1 MLAAALLFATYSTF
15 GPIGQDEVAVYV
27 ARDGSIV
34 RVAKDNPAQ
43 QTTLT
48 SPTSHRIAAIDVD
61 GDEVI
66 YGTSITS
73 ICPMTNVCPPA
84 YCPDFVCTLSN
95 TEPVHSLHVVSTQS
109 LTTRTLVGGLRGVT
123 EIGHDASWIYWLE
136 PSSDYKGIT
145 NGDGQLR
152 RIDKSGL
159 VIETLA
165 AGLNTS
171 YRNQHPFVIAEEAI
185 YLNSGGWLV
194 RIPKSGGWPEY
205 VRRLGGGPESPL
217 AIDGHLIYD
226 AVGRSVTVLDVDS
239 REVHV
244 MAAAVVIQ
252 GGGATGIVS
261 VLGAGPGVVL
271 VQEFAGWTHTR
282 WHAWAVSDLCRQTA
296 TLLNETYFYSYG
308 GFNVPALFAPPLAI
322 DDRGIY
328 SNGGRIYRFATPPS
342 RCERN
347 RAVRR

>member
-15 GPIGQDEVAVYV
+15 GPIGQDENAVYV
-27 ARDGSIV
+27 AQDGSIV
-34 RVAKDNPAQ
+34 RVAKDNPEQ

-48 SPTSHRIAAIDVD
+48 SPTPYRIAAIDVD
-61 GDEVI
+61 GDNVI

-73 ICPMTNVCPPA
+73 KCPIVNLCPPS
-84 YCPDFVCTLSN
+84 YCQDFVCTLTN
-95 TEPVHSLHVVSTQS
+95 TGPVHSLNVVSKQS
-109 LTTRTLVGGLRGVT
+109 LISRTLVSGLRGVT

-136 PSSDYKGIT
+136 TSSDYKGIT
-145 NGDGQLR
+145 NGDGKLR

-165 AGLNTS
+165 VGVNAS
-171 YRNQHPFVIAEEAI
+171 YRNQHPFVIADDAI

-205 VRRLGGGPESPL
+205 LRRLSGGPEAPL
-217 AIDGHLIYD
+217 AIEGHFVYD
-226 AVGRSVTVLDVDS
+226 AGWGRSVTVLDAKS

-244 MAAAVVIQ
+244 MEAAVIES
-252 GGGATGIVS
+252 GGATGIVS
-261 VLGAGPGVVL
+261 VLGAAPGVVL

-282 WHAWAVSDLCRQTA
+282 WHGWAVSDLCRQTA
-296 TLLNETYFYSYG
+296 TLIAEVTFYYG
-308 GFNVPALFAPPLAI
+308 GFNVPALLAPPLAI

-328 SNGGRIYRFATPPS
+328 LYYGRVYRYPAPRP
-342 RCERN
+342 CERN